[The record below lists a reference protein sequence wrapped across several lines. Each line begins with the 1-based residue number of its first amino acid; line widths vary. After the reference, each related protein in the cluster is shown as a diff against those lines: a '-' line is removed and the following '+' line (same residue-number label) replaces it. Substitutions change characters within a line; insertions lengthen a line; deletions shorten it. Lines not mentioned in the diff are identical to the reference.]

1 MLIESTQRLLS
12 TEASDPEGR
21 AIVASA
27 HASSIG
33 QQLRGWV
40 CRFLVTSAVMEYI
53 AALPVGAYRDA
64 LVVDI
69 RMPNNAWTA
78 YIKSLGPADTPEW
91 SEAKIPDR
99 ADTTVP
105 GILVRIESLA
115 DLPIS
120 PEHDLLDR
128 LVVSAQG
135 ADAATRHADSNKC
148 LYTVIADAQSAIL
161 FCSYPKEGGWGVLP
175 YRSVDLSD
183 DGERRLPESYSVL
196 AVKKVGIVGFGA
208 LGSKIATS
216 LGRSGV
222 RAFVLVDDDIFTP
235 GNLVRHDLDV
245 GSIGAHKAIALSARL
260 KAIGADVTVSARRV
274 ALGGQESSG
283 STASV
288 LNELATCDLLID
300 ATGDP
305 QAFNFVASAAR
316 NALRP
321 MIWSEVYAGGIGGFV
336 GRVRPGIEPPPH
348 SARQHY
354 LAWCRAQGVP
364 WHGLDHDYAAQGI
377 ADETLI
383 ADDSDVGVIA
393 AHATRMAV
401 DLLVHPDNTA
411 FPHPAY
417 VIGLA
422 KEWIF
427 SEPFDTRPID
437 FLPDG
442 EWTTQPTPERTEEAI
457 NFMLSVLKSGEDEN
471 PTDALY

>member
-1 MLIESTQRLLS
+1 MWWIKDPDRLKAEVSAIDSLLEEEPWLSSAAPRFFKDLSFAIDFELVINGGPFPFRLRYPTFFPETPPSVIPRDGRHLSGHQYGTGGELCLEYRSDNWDPSVTGSMLIESTQRLLS

-148 LYTVIADAQSAIL
+148 LYTVIADAQSQY
-161 FCSYPKEGGWGVLP
+161 CSAHIQRKADGAFFPTAPLICRMTAKDDF
-175 YRSVDLSD
+175 RSLTVFSLS
-183 DGERRLPESYSVL
+183 RKS
-196 AVKKVGIVGFGA
+196 
-208 LGSKIATS
+208 
-216 LGRSGV
+216 
-222 RAFVLVDDDIFTP
+222 
-235 GNLVRHDLDV
+235 
-245 GSIGAHKAIALSARL
+245 ALSALAPLGRRL
-260 KAIGADVTVSARRV
+260 RRAWVGVAFAPLFWSMTIFLRRV
-274 ALGGQESSG
+274 ISFAMTSMWEASG
-283 STASV
+283 RIRRS
-288 LNELATCDLLID
+288 
-300 ATGDP
+300 
-305 QAFNFVASAAR
+305 
-316 NALRP
+316 
-321 MIWSEVYAGGIGGFV
+321 
-336 GRVRPGIEPPPH
+336 H
-348 SARQHY
+348 SR
-354 LAWCRAQGVP
+354 
-364 WHGLDHDYAAQGI
+364 
-377 ADETLI
+377 
-383 ADDSDVGVIA
+383 
-393 AHATRMAV
+393 HA
-401 DLLVHPDNTA
+401 
-411 FPHPAY
+411 
-417 VIGLA
+417 
-422 KEWIF
+422 
-427 SEPFDTRPID
+427 
-437 FLPDG
+437 
-442 EWTTQPTPERTEEAI
+442 
-457 NFMLSVLKSGEDEN
+457 
-471 PTDALY
+471 